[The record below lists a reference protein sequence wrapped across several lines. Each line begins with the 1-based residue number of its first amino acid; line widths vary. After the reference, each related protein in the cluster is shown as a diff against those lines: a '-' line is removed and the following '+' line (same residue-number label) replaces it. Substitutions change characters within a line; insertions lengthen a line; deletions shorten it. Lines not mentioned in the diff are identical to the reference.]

1 MTNLHCPSCGTP
13 FVRVTRQEGA
23 VGRVLNRVKIFPFR
37 CQLCTEQFHAFWTAS
52 PYGTQALDRRQ
63 FRRLPASFQ
72 AHVLAEN
79 AFRSRPRVTDISMA
93 GCTIET
99 PAALSSGTF
108 LELVIKP
115 ASDEEEIT
123 IHTAMVC
130 TVRQASMGV
139 RFLEFEAHEKKRL
152 SQVVLSLLVGQS
164 LHPNP
169 YS

>member
-1 MTNLHCPSCGTP
+1 
-13 FVRVTRQEGA
+13 
-23 VGRVLNRVKIFPFR
+23 
-37 CQLCTEQFHAFWTAS
+37 
-52 PYGTQALDRRQ
+52 
-63 FRRLPASFQ
+63 
-72 AHVLAEN
+72 
-79 AFRSRPRVTDISMA
+79 MA